1 MQQLNDI
8 VDSKILEQYNT
19 QEKRSYLGASSIGDE
34 CIRKVQLQYMQKDQ
48 KVSAKQVRTFD
59 IGHCL
64 EDLVIKWL
72 RIAGFDLKTRNEKGE
87 QFGFSAADGKFAGHV
102 DGIILSFP
110 EEFASIADSKSD
122 EVKLTGQ
129 GSALFA
135 SAAEVT
141 AQGSSL
147 LEIKTMNHKSW
158 NDTQKRGVLV
168 SKPVYYSQVQLYM
181 AYMELDRCL
190 FVALNKDTSDLYFEI
205 IPFDPGMAQKYSDR
219 AVQIIKATENNELL
233 PCVSGDSSFFLCK
246 MCGFRDHCW
255 KDA

>member
-1 MQQLNDI
+1 
-8 VDSKILEQYNT
+8 
-19 QEKRSYLGASSIGDE
+19 
-34 CIRKVQLQYMQKDQ
+34 
-48 KVSAKQVRTFD
+48 
-59 IGHCL
+59 L
-64 EDLVIKWL
+64 EDLIIQWL
-72 RIAGFDLKTRNEKGE
+72 RIAGFDLKTRNENGE
-87 QFGFSAADGKFAGHV
+87 QFGFSVADGKFAGHV

-110 EEFASIADSKSD
+110 EEFPDKQ
-122 EVKLTGQ
+122 E
-129 GSALFA
+129 GS
-135 SAAEVT
+135 T
-141 AQGSSL
+141 L
-147 LEIKTMNHKSW
+147 LEIKTMNNKSW

-181 AYMELDRCL
+181 AYMNLDRCL
-190 FVALNKDTSDLYFEI
+190 FIALNKDTSDLYFEI

>member
-1 MQQLNDI
+1 MLNLNNI
-8 VDSKILEQYNT
+8 VDSKLLEQYNT

-48 KVSAKQVRTFD
+48 KVSAKQIRTFD

-87 QFGFSAADGKFAGHV
+87 QFGFSVADGKFAGHV
-102 DGIILSFP
+102 DGLIYSFP
-110 EEFASIADSKSD
+110 EQFPDKPE
-122 EVKLTGQ
+122 G
-129 GSALFA
+129 
-135 SAAEVT
+135 T
-141 AQGSSL
+141 AL
-147 LEIKTMNHKSW
+147 LEIKTMNNKSW

-168 SKPVYYSQVQLYM
+168 SKQVYYSQVQLYM
-181 AYMELDRCL
+181 AYLELDRCL

-246 MCGFRDHCW
+246 MCGFRDLCW

>member
-1 MQQLNDI
+1 MQRLNDI

-48 KVSAKQVRTFD
+48 KISAKQVRTFD

-72 RIAGFDLKTRNEKGE
+72 RIAGFDLKTRNENGE
-87 QFGFSAADGKFAGHV
+87 QFGFSVANGKFAGHV
-102 DGIILSFP
+102 DGLIYSFP
-110 EEFASIADSKSD
+110 EEFPDKQ
-122 EVKLTGQ
+122 EGV
-129 GSALFA
+129 
-135 SAAEVT
+135 
-141 AQGSSL
+141 SL

-181 AYMELDRCL
+181 AYMNLDRCL

>member
-8 VDSKILEQYNT
+8 VDSKILKQYNT

-48 KVSAKQVRTFD
+48 KVSAKQIRTFD

-72 RIAGFDLKTRNEKGE
+72 RIAGFDLKTRNENGE
-87 QFGFSAADGKFAGHV
+87 QFGFSVANGKFAGHV
-102 DGIILSFP
+102 DGLIYNFP
-110 EEFASIADSKSD
+110 EEFPDKPEGPA
-122 EVKLTGQ
+122 
-129 GSALFA
+129 
-135 SAAEVT
+135 
-141 AQGSSL
+141 L

-181 AYMELDRCL
+181 AYLELDRCL

-255 KDA
+255 KEP

>member
-1 MQQLNDI
+1 MLNLNDI
-8 VDSKILEQYNT
+8 VDSKLLEQYHT
-19 QEKRSYLGASSIGDE
+19 EEKRSYLGASSIGDE

-87 QFGFSAADGKFAGHV
+87 QFGFSVANGKFAGHV
-102 DGIILSFP
+102 DGLIYSFP
-110 EEFASIADSKSD
+110 EEFPD
-122 EVKLTGQ
+122 EQEGV
-129 GSALFA
+129 
-135 SAAEVT
+135 
-141 AQGSSL
+141 SL
-147 LEIKTMNHKSW
+147 LEIKTMNNKSW

-181 AYMELDRCL
+181 AYMNLDRCL
-190 FVALNKDTSDLYFEI
+190 FVALNKDISDLYFEI

-255 KDA
+255 KEP

>member
-1 MQQLNDI
+1 MKQLNDI

-48 KVSAKQVRTFD
+48 KISAKQVRTFD

-64 EDLVIKWL
+64 EDLIIKWL
-72 RIAGFDLKTRNEKGE
+72 RIAGFDLKTRNENGE

-102 DGIILSFP
+102 DGLIYSFP
-110 EEFASIADSKSD
+110 EEFPDKS
-122 EVKLTGQ
+122 TG
-129 GSALFA
+129 
-135 SAAEVT
+135 VC
-141 AQGSSL
+141 L
-147 LEIKTMNHKSW
+147 LEIKTMNNKSW

-190 FVALNKDTSDLYFEI
+190 FIALNKDTSDLYFEI

>member
-1 MQQLNDI
+1 MQRLNDI
-8 VDSKILEQYNT
+8 VDSKILEQYKT

-34 CIRKVQLQYMQKDQ
+34 CIRKVQLQYMQKNQ
-48 KVSAKQVRTFD
+48 KISAKQIRTFD

-64 EDLVIKWL
+64 EDLVIEWL

-87 QFGFSAADGKFAGHV
+87 QFGFSAADGKFEGHV
-102 DGIILSFP
+102 DGLIYGFP
-110 EEFASIADSKSD
+110 EQFPDKP
-122 EVKLTGQ
+122 TG
-129 GSALFA
+129 
-135 SAAEVT
+135 V
-141 AQGSSL
+141 SL

-168 SKPVYYSQVQLYM
+168 SKPIYYSQVQLYM

-190 FVALNKDTSDLYFEI
+190 FVALDKDTSDLYFEI

>member
-1 MQQLNDI
+1 MQRLNDI

-48 KVSAKQVRTFD
+48 KISAKQVRTFD

-87 QFGFSAADGKFAGHV
+87 QFGFSVADGKFAGHV
-102 DGIILSFP
+102 DGLIYSFP
-110 EEFASIADSKSD
+110 EEFPDKQ
-122 EVKLTGQ
+122 EGV
-129 GSALFA
+129 
-135 SAAEVT
+135 
-141 AQGSSL
+141 SL
-147 LEIKTMNHKSW
+147 LEIKTMNNKSW

-168 SKPVYYSQVQLYM
+168 SKPIYYSQVQLYM

-205 IPFDPGMAQKYSDR
+205 VPFDPGMAQKYSDR

-233 PCVSGDSSFFLCK
+233 SCVSGDSSFFLCK

-255 KDA
+255 KEP

>member
-8 VDSKILEQYNT
+8 VDSKILKQYNT

-48 KVSAKQVRTFD
+48 KVSAKQIRTFD

-64 EDLVIKWL
+64 EDLIIKWL
-72 RIAGFDLKTRNEKGE
+72 RIAGFDLKTRNENGE
-87 QFGFSAADGKFAGHV
+87 QFGFSVANGKFAGHV

-110 EEFASIADSKSD
+110 EQFPDKPKG
-122 EVKLTGQ
+122 V
-129 GSALFA
+129 
-135 SAAEVT
+135 
-141 AQGSSL
+141 SL

>member
-1 MQQLNDI
+1 MQRLNNI

-48 KVSAKQVRTFD
+48 KVSAKQIRTFD

-64 EDLVIKWL
+64 EDLIIKWL
-72 RIAGFDLKTRNEKGE
+72 RIAGFNLKTRNENGD
-87 QFGFSAADGKFAGHV
+87 QFGFSVADGKFAGHV
-102 DGIILSFP
+102 DGLIYGFP
-110 EEFASIADSKSD
+110 EEFPDKP
-122 EVKLTGQ
+122 TG
-129 GSALFA
+129 
-135 SAAEVT
+135 VC
-141 AQGSSL
+141 L
-147 LEIKTMNHKSW
+147 LEIKTMNNKSW

-168 SKPVYYSQVQLYM
+168 SKPVYYSQIQLYM
-181 AYMELDRCL
+181 AYLELDKCL

-233 PCVSGDSSFFLCK
+233 RCVSGDSSFFLCK

>member
-1 MQQLNDI
+1 MLNLNDI

-34 CIRKVQLQYMQKDQ
+34 CIRKVQLKYMQKDQ
-48 KVSAKQVRTFD
+48 KVSAKQIRTFD

-87 QFGFSAADGKFAGHV
+87 QFGFSVADGKFAGHV

-110 EEFASIADSKSD
+110 EE
-122 EVKLTGQ
+122 
-129 GSALFA
+129 FA

-168 SKPVYYSQVQLYM
+168 
-181 AYMELDRCL
+181 
-190 FVALNKDTSDLYFEI
+190 
-205 IPFDPGMAQKYSDR
+205 
-219 AVQIIKATENNELL
+219 
-233 PCVSGDSSFFLCK
+233 
-246 MCGFRDHCW
+246 
-255 KDA
+255 

>member
-34 CIRKVQLQYMQKDQ
+34 CIRKVQLQYMHEDQ

-64 EDLVIKWL
+64 EDLIIQWL
-72 RIAGFDLKTRNEKGE
+72 KIAGFQLKTRDKNGE
-87 QFGFSAADGKFAGHV
+87 QFGFSVAGGKFAGHV

-110 EEFASIADSKSD
+110 EEFPDKP
-122 EVKLTGQ
+122 KGP
-129 GSALFA
+129 
-135 SAAEVT
+135 
-141 AQGSSL
+141 SL

-190 FVALNKDTSDLYFEI
+190 FVALNKDTSELYFEV
-205 IPFDPGMAQKYSDR
+205 IPFDAGMAQKYSDR

-255 KDA
+255 KNS

>member
-48 KVSAKQVRTFD
+48 KVSAKQIRTFD

-64 EDLVIKWL
+64 EDLIIQWL
-72 RIAGFDLKTRNEKGE
+72 KIAGFQLKTRDKNGE
-87 QFGFSAADGKFAGHV
+87 QFGFSVAGGRFAGHV

-110 EEFASIADSKSD
+110 EEFASAA
-122 EVKLTGQ
+122 ETTGQ

-181 AYMELDRCL
+181 AYMNLDRCL
-190 FVALNKDTSDLYFEI
+190 FVALDKDTSNLYFEI

>member
-1 MQQLNDI
+1 MLNLNNI
-8 VDSKILEQYNT
+8 VDSKLLEQYST

-34 CIRKVQLQYMQKDQ
+34 CIRKVQLQYMQKNQ
-48 KVSAKQVRTFD
+48 KVTAKQVRTFD

-64 EDLVIKWL
+64 EDLIIQWL
-72 RIAGFDLKTRNEKGE
+72 RIAGFDLKTRNENGE

-102 DGIILSFP
+102 DGIIISFP
-110 EEFASIADSKSD
+110 EEFPDKP
-122 EVKLTGQ
+122 EG
-129 GSALFA
+129 
-135 SAAEVT
+135 T
-141 AQGSSL
+141 AL
-147 LEIKTMNHKSW
+147 LEIKTMNNKSW

-190 FVALNKDTSDLYFEI
+190 FVALNKDSSDLYFEI
-205 IPFDPGMAQKYSDR
+205 ISFDPGMAQKYSDR

-255 KDA
+255 PDA

>member
-8 VDSKILEQYNT
+8 VDSKILKQYNT

-34 CIRKVQLQYMQKDQ
+34 CIRKVQLQYMHEDQ

-64 EDLVIKWL
+64 EDLIIQWL
-72 RIAGFDLKTRNEKGE
+72 KIAGFQLKTRDKNGE
-87 QFGFSAADGKFAGHV
+87 QFGFSVAGGKFAGHV

-110 EEFASIADSKSD
+110 EEFPDKPKG
-122 EVKLTGQ
+122 V
-129 GSALFA
+129 
-135 SAAEVT
+135 
-141 AQGSSL
+141 SL

-168 SKPVYYSQVQLYM
+168 SKPIYYSQVQLYM
-181 AYMELDRCL
+181 AYLELDRCL
-190 FVALNKDTSDLYFEI
+190 FVALNKDASDLYFEI

-255 KDA
+255 KAA

>member
-48 KVSAKQVRTFD
+48 KVSANQTRTFD

-64 EDLVIKWL
+64 EDLIIQWL
-72 RIAGFDLKTRNEKGE
+72 KIAGFQLKTRDKNGE
-87 QFGFSAADGKFAGHV
+87 QFGFSVADGKFAGHV

-110 EEFASIADSKSD
+110 GEFPDKPKG
-122 EVKLTGQ
+122 V
-129 GSALFA
+129 
-135 SAAEVT
+135 
-141 AQGSSL
+141 SL

-168 SKPVYYSQVQLYM
+168 SKPIYYSQVQLYM
-181 AYMELDRCL
+181 AYMNLDRCL

-233 PCVSGDSSFFLCK
+233 PCVSEDSSFFLCK

>member
-1 MQQLNDI
+1 MLNLNNI
-8 VDSKILEQYNT
+8 VDSKLLEQYNT
-19 QEKRSYLGASSIGDE
+19 PEKRSYLGASSIGDE

-48 KVSAKQVRTFD
+48 KVSAKQIRTFD

-64 EDLVIKWL
+64 EDLIIKWL
-72 RIAGFDLKTRNEKGE
+72 RIAGFDLKTRNENGD
-87 QFGFSAADGKFAGHV
+87 QFGFSVADGKFAGHV
-102 DGIILSFP
+102 DGLIYSFP
-110 EEFASIADSKSD
+110 EQFPDKP
-122 EVKLTGQ
+122 TG
-129 GSALFA
+129 
-135 SAAEVT
+135 VC
-141 AQGSSL
+141 L
-147 LEIKTMNHKSW
+147 LEIKTMNNKSW

-181 AYMELDRCL
+181 AYLELDRCL

>member
-1 MQQLNDI
+1 MLNLNDI
-8 VDSKILEQYNT
+8 VDSKILERYNT

-34 CIRKVQLQYMQKDQ
+34 CIRKVQLQYMQKNQ
-48 KVSAKQVRTFD
+48 KVTAKQVRTFD

-64 EDLVIKWL
+64 EDLIIQWL
-72 RIAGFDLKTRNEKGE
+72 RIAGFDLKTRNENGE

-102 DGIILSFP
+102 DGIIISFP
-110 EEFASIADSKSD
+110 EEFPDKS
-122 EVKLTGQ
+122 TG
-129 GSALFA
+129 
-135 SAAEVT
+135 VC
-141 AQGSSL
+141 L
-147 LEIKTMNHKSW
+147 LEIKTMNNKSW

-168 SKPVYYSQVQLYM
+168 SKPVYYSQVQLYL
-181 AYMELDRCL
+181 AYLELDRCL

-246 MCGFRDHCW
+246 MCGFRDYCW

>member
-48 KVSAKQVRTFD
+48 KVSAKQIRTFD

-72 RIAGFDLKTRNEKGE
+72 RTAGFDLKTRNEKGE

-102 DGIILSFP
+102 DGLIYNFP
-110 EEFASIADSKSD
+110 KEFPDKT
-122 EVKLTGQ
+122 TG
-129 GSALFA
+129 
-135 SAAEVT
+135 VC
-141 AQGSSL
+141 L

-181 AYMELDRCL
+181 VYMELDRCL
-190 FVALNKDTSDLYFEI
+190 FVALNKDSSDLYFEV

>member
-8 VDSKILEQYNT
+8 VESKILKQYNT

-34 CIRKVQLQYMQKDQ
+34 CIRKVQLQYMHEDQ

-64 EDLVIKWL
+64 EDLIIQWL
-72 RIAGFDLKTRNEKGE
+72 KIAGFQLKTRDKNGE
-87 QFGFSAADGKFAGHV
+87 QFGFSVAGGKFAGHV

-110 EEFASIADSKSD
+110 EEFPDKPKG
-122 EVKLTGQ
+122 V
-129 GSALFA
+129 
-135 SAAEVT
+135 
-141 AQGSSL
+141 SL

-168 SKPVYYSQVQLYM
+168 SKPIYYSQVQLYM
-181 AYMELDRCL
+181 AYLELDRCL
-190 FVALNKDTSDLYFEI
+190 FVALNKDASDLYFEI

-233 PCVSGDSSFFLCK
+233 PCVSGDSSFFLYK

-255 KDA
+255 KAA

>member
-34 CIRKVQLQYMQKDQ
+34 CIRKVQLQYMHEDQ

-64 EDLVIKWL
+64 EDLIIQWL
-72 RIAGFDLKTRNEKGE
+72 KIAGFQLKTRDKNGE
-87 QFGFSAADGKFAGHV
+87 QFGFSVAGGKFAGHV

-110 EEFASIADSKSD
+110 EEFPDKP
-122 EVKLTGQ
+122 KGP
-129 GSALFA
+129 
-135 SAAEVT
+135 
-141 AQGSSL
+141 SL

-181 AYMELDRCL
+181 AYLELDRCL

>member
-1 MQQLNDI
+1 MQRLNNI

-48 KVSAKQVRTFD
+48 KVSAKQIRTFD

-64 EDLVIKWL
+64 EDLIIKWL
-72 RIAGFDLKTRNEKGE
+72 RIAGFNLKTRNENGD
-87 QFGFSAADGKFAGHV
+87 QFGFSVADGKFAGHV
-102 DGIILSFP
+102 DGLIYGFP
-110 EEFASIADSKSD
+110 EEFPDKP
-122 EVKLTGQ
+122 TG
-129 GSALFA
+129 
-135 SAAEVT
+135 VC
-141 AQGSSL
+141 L
-147 LEIKTMNHKSW
+147 LEIKTMNNKSW

-168 SKPVYYSQVQLYM
+168 SKPVYYSQIQLYM
-181 AYMELDRCL
+181 AYLELDKCL

-246 MCGFRDHCW
+246 MCGFRNHCW
-255 KDA
+255 KDS

>member
-1 MQQLNDI
+1 MQRLNDI

-48 KVSAKQVRTFD
+48 KVSAKQIRTFD

-64 EDLVIKWL
+64 EDLIIKWL

-87 QFGFSAADGKFAGHV
+87 QFGFSVADGKFAGHV
-102 DGIILSFP
+102 DGIIFSFP
-110 EEFASIADSKSD
+110 KE
-122 EVKLTGQ
+122 
-129 GSALFA
+129 FA
-135 SAAEVT
+135 SAAEIT
-141 AQGSSL
+141 AQGSAL

-168 SKPVYYSQVQLYM
+168 SKPIYYSQVQLYM
-181 AYMELDRCL
+181 AYMNLEQCL

>member
-1 MQQLNDI
+1 MQRLNNI

-48 KVSAKQVRTFD
+48 KVSAKQIQTFD

-64 EDLVIKWL
+64 EDLIIQWL

-87 QFGFSAADGKFAGHV
+87 QFGFSVADGKFAGHV

-110 EEFASIADSKSD
+110 EEFASAADSKSD
-122 EVKLTGQ
+122 EVKLTAQ
-129 GSALFA
+129 GSA
-135 SAAEVT
+135 
-141 AQGSSL
+141 L
-147 LEIKTMNHKSW
+147 LEIKTMNNKSW

-205 IPFDPGMAQKYSDR
+205 IPFDSGMAQKYSDR

-246 MCGFRDHCW
+246 MCGFRNHCW
-255 KDA
+255 KDS